1 MLAGGVPAGG
11 VPAVL
16 RLADRQHGVV
26 LSSQLRAG
34 GVSDQTVRTLAGK
47 GWLVAVRRG
56 AWVVGRPPT
65 SWQQVVAVGLLA
77 GPSAALS
84 HTTAARIHRFAP
96 VVGGPRPEI
105 SVRYPRNSRMDGVC
119 VHRVRD
125 LGPRD
130 VLEVRGVSVTT
141 PARTLVDLAARL
153 PGPLIATMFDEAL
166 IARALDAGEVG
177 AVLDR
182 LPNRRGI
189 AHLRSLVESRLER
202 PVADSRLEARVVA
215 VLEPLA
221 PFQVQHQ
228 VILDGRVLV
237 LDVAWPEARVALESD
252 GWAVHTRSRSKFD
265 GDRRRDNLLA
275 AHGWLTG
282 HVTSAMSDHEILAT
296 AARLLLLRTA
306 SPVG

>member
-1 MLAGGVPAGG
+1 M
-11 VPAVL
+11 L

-26 LSSQLRAG
+26 LSSQLRSQ
-34 GVSDQTVRTLAGK
+34 GVSEGVLRRLAVR
-47 GWLVAVRRG
+47 GWLVPVRRG
-56 AWVVGRPPT
+56 AWAVGRTPT
-65 SWQQVVAVGLLA
+65 PWQHVVAVGLLA

-96 VVGGPRPEI
+96 VAARPEAEI
-105 SVRYPRNSRMDGVC
+105 SVRYPRNSRMEGVC

-125 LGPRD
+125 LGPHD
-130 VLEVRGVSVTT
+130 VQEVRGVAVTT
-141 PARTLVDLAARL
+141 PARTLVDLASGL
-153 PGPLIATMFDEAL
+153 PEPLIGTIFDEAL
-166 IARALDAGEVG
+166 IARTLDADSVR

-182 LPNRRGI
+182 SCRRPGI
-189 AHLRSLVESRLER
+189 AYMDALVESRLER
-202 PVADSRLEARVVA
+202 PGADSALEARVIA

-221 PFQVQHQ
+221 PFEVQHQ
-228 VILDGRVLV
+228 VILDGRLLV

-265 GDRRRDNLLA
+265 RDRRRDNLLA

-296 AARLLLLRTA
+296 AARLLVRRTSEPTGPPPPRPPA
-306 SPVG
+306 H